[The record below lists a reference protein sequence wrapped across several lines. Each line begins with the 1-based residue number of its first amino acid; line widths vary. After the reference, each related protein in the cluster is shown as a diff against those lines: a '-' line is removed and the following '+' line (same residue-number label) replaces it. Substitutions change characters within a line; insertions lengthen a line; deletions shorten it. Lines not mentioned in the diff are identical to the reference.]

1 MEVAFYGDKFIDI
14 NEKVVPIQERGHQF
28 GDGIYEVIRVYDGK
42 PFLLK
47 AHLNRLEMSAK
58 EILIDL
64 PFSLEKVNELILEGI
79 TRSELKDAQ
88 VYIQVTRGIAP
99 RDHIFPK
106 VPAQFSMTVR
116 PSRHVDRVKR
126 QNGVALQSFED
137 TRWANCFIKSLN
149 LLPNVITKQKASE
162 AGYDEAVFIR
172 NGIVTECSSC
182 NLFAVRDGVA
192 YTHPATNHILHGI
205 TREAV
210 INIAS
215 QNDLSVKEH
224 PFDIDFLYNADEV
237 FITSTSIEILPV
249 NKIDNMNISM
259 NNPITKQ
266 LISAF
271 QQLKEQ

>member
-149 LLPNVITKQKASE
+149 LLPNVIAKQKASE

-249 NKIDNMNISM
+249 NKIDNIHISL

>member
-1 MEVAFYGDKFIDI
+1 MEVGFYGDKFIDI

-64 PFSLEKVNELILEGI
+64 PFSLVKVNELILEGI

-99 RDHIFPK
+99 RDHIFPN

-116 PSRHVDRVKR
+116 PSRHVDLVKR

-149 LLPNVITKQKASE
+149 LLPNVIAKQKASE

-182 NLFAVRDGVA
+182 NLFAVRDGVV

>member
-1 MEVAFYGDKFIDI
+1 MEVGFYGNKFIDI

-47 AHLNRLEMSAK
+47 EHLNRFEMSAK

-99 RDHIFPK
+99 RDHVFPK

-116 PSRHVDRVKR
+116 PSRHIDRVKR
-126 QNGVALQSFED
+126 QNGVSLQSFED
-137 TRWANCFIKSLN
+137 TRWANCFIKSIN
-149 LLPNVITKQKASE
+149 LLPNVIAKQKASD

-205 TREAV
+205 TREAI
-210 INIAS
+210 INIAL
-215 QNDLSVKEH
+215 QYDLIVKEH
-224 PFDIDFLYNADEV
+224 TFDIDFLYNADEV

-266 LISAF
+266 LISGF